1 MQQKKFSQMDN
12 GSALNDIDAVTIN
25 TMFVAGAN
33 STENEQKSM
42 QSLDVN
48 SKGGKDNEN
57 QKMNAFL
64 NL

>member
-1 MQQKKFSQMDN
+1 MDN
-12 GSALNDIDAVTIN
+12 ASALNDIDAVTIN